1 MAKYKRRPKVKRY
14 RRSFYSRGMRI
25 RKIVGIVALVAVV
38 LAAAWFAAPHVLDWA
53 THTWYTVVKDRDL
66 EAESA
71 SRAAAS
77 SQAAASA
84 AASEAASSAASEPE
98 EDVFDGK
105 AIVSGRWAELD
116 TAALTD
122 DDTLRTTAQQLKAQ
136 GVEYAVLTLKDA
148 AGNIYYA
155 SQAAAAAGG
164 IVADPLDAG
173 HIAAILRE
181 EKLIPVAQLAAF
193 KDPISSR
200 TDRSM
205 AIHYGD
211 GLWLDAQKDGNAWL
225 NPYSAAA
232 VEYVGDLVAEVQGMG
247 FEQVV
252 LTNVQFPKLS
262 RKQDYGETSGVS
274 RADQLK
280 ADIAALQSR
289 FAGSMTLWF
298 SYTLDQCNNSSVA
311 LDVPALTLGVQNLL
325 VTSDAAMDADALQA
339 LETAA
344 TDAGVENLTVHA
356 ADRFETDRV
365 SG

>member
-25 RKIVGIVALVAVV
+25 RKIVGIVVLVAVV

-98 EDVFDGK
+98 EDVFNG
-105 AIVSGRWAELD
+105 
-116 TAALTD
+116 
-122 DDTLRTTAQQLKAQ
+122 TAQQLKAQ

-164 IVADPLDAG
+164 IVAEPLDAG

-193 KDPISSR
+193 KDPISPR
-200 TDRSM
+200 TDPSM
-205 AIHYGD
+205 AIHYNGSA
-211 GLWLDAQKDGNAWL
+211 LWLDAQKNGNPWL
-225 NPYSAAA
+225 NPYSTAA
-232 VEYVGDLVAEVQGMG
+232 VEYVGDLVEEVQQLG

-262 RKQDYGETSGVS
+262 KKQDYGTTNGVS

-280 ADIAALQSR
+280 ADIAALQDRLS
-289 FAGSMTLWF
+289 GKVTLWF
-298 SYTLDQCNNSSVA
+298 SYTLDQCKNSSVA

-356 ADRFETDRV
+356 ADRFETNRV